1 MTAGEELWGQFYT
14 GDRDRD
20 LAWDTRE
27 WIHHLNNTERRKSD
41 KMRWVFLRGKQDYN
55 SRLRAVT
62 MSLSQLPLRCTK
74 VYLWLSV
81 LKHQTV
87 RQVKKQYNFVPG

>member
-27 WIHHLNNTERRKSD
+27 WSHYVINDTEQRTSD
-41 KMRWVFLRGKQDYN
+41 KMR
-55 SRLRAVT
+55 
-62 MSLSQLPLRCTK
+62 
-74 VYLWLSV
+74 
-81 LKHQTV
+81 
-87 RQVKKQYNFVPG
+87 